1 MFDMEISILIKK
13 DFLDFMVRI
22 MPKNKCKNKRI
33 FCLIM
38 IPPYSYM
45 IWKYQFWDNFQIQ
58 EYLLSKI
65 SRPIWV

>member
-45 IWKYQFWDNFQIQ
+45 IWKYQFWDNFQI
-58 EYLLSKI
+58 
-65 SRPIWV
+65 